1 MTEWNVQKDGVGD
14 SSLTLRMT
22 EWRGF
27 FADAQN
33 DGIGGGMTEWA
44 FWRIKKGGFLTR
56 LYVRQTR

>member
-33 DGIGGGMTEWA
+33 DGIGGGMTRW
-44 FWRIKKGGFLTR
+44 GF
-56 LYVRQTR
+56 